1 MSFQKGANGSQNT
14 THEKVCSFAEI
25 LTVLIFCFE
34 RIYAQ
39 NVSQK
44 NDHILTGRLT
54 IEYTNT
60 NRLN

>member
-1 MSFQKGANGSQNT
+1 MEVKIPLMKKCAL
-14 THEKVCSFAEI
+14 FAEI

-39 NVSQK
+39 NVFQK